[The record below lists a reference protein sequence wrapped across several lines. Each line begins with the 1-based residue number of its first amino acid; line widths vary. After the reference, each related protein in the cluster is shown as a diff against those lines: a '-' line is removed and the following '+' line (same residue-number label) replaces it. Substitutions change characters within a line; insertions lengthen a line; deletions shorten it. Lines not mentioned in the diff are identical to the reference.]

1 MKQLLIA
8 NERVILDDSQYFPFT
23 HELSDLE
30 NINILKMPSSKTVTI
45 PRCPQNDRIFGY
57 IGEITRINLG
67 TEDNQVGVLFNQ
79 TKKCEYILLDDSE
92 QLSKG
97 LVLIDNI
104 TENYYEITLYDYL
117 IKKLEELEGD
127 EESQEYYLSNCP
139 IIGNN
144 GSETNIASSALT
156 VKGLTQSSLYG
167 MTPTFNIKESD
178 ELDNNTL
185 MCRLYDGTN
194 NVAGIS
200 NLPTELNSLQ
210 LRTYKNWEVDWAMSI
225 KNVMKSINAK
235 YADTITYDSSLDDL
249 FNKVHILADK
259 PTTNDVAVESFISSD
274 YIIANPEE
282 VKLAGL
288 TTKLKDKTTLEYICT
303 DGGHKYLQLY
313 YKFEFTSINKNSNY
327 ISTIYDSIN
336 GVTYYDASTP
346 DGTIV
351 SKIILK
357 ISLKSQSG
365 LRTAPTYIQIDVIK
379 GVNFTYTVDENGYL
393 QTGAVEGVCILD
405 TDFYPK
411 FISAPCEYTDLIM
424 ELCYSNSYHNFGFV
438 VPGSETTT
446 YQLFSDGYV
455 SRIDLLSDDTHISS
469 LLETNLEFRT
479 GDVVNGYNLYP
490 KVSIKDFIIEVVK
503 FFNLNLEVKD
513 DKLHINRKVYY
524 LDEDNDLLITSIDG
538 MEVNNISFNKLRLV
552 NSLPKSDILDSY
564 KSKYKKT
571 YGCQIVNTGYSIK
584 NNVKEITS
592 NVAIPMLLRDFNS
605 YGYDRFLSRFNG
617 GYSKFNHGVVTD
629 LTGKLTFGYL
639 NYVEDV
645 MYVTDDNRFEGKMI
659 YDGVDV
665 APPTFNYGG
674 FCEAIPFPPTE
685 VNFTHTNM
693 AITCDT
699 RLDEWDPNRFT
710 YNGVY
715 DSGTVLYGGAKL
727 KGYYTFSPY
736 RFTDGIVTSSLEFG
750 KSEVSYCR
758 LDDTT
763 YPETSTLYHKFHRNM
778 ITDKYNSNTHILS
791 VRAYVDKPLDVNK
804 IYNYKNS
811 FYIIS
816 SIVEY
821 DPTQPG
827 IYELKLMRVNNPNN
841 YINNLVNV

>member
-1 MKQLLIA
+1 
-8 NERVILDDSQYFPFT
+8 
-23 HELSDLE
+23 
-30 NINILKMPSSKTVTI
+30 MPSSKTITI

-67 TEDNQVGVLFNQ
+67 AEDNQVGVLFNQ

-104 TENYYEITLYDYL
+104 TEDYYEVTLYDYL

-144 GSETNIASSALT
+144 GSETSITSNALT
-156 VKGLTQSSLYG
+156 VRGLTQSPLYG
-167 MTPTFNIKESD
+167 MTPTFNIKDSD
-178 ELDNNTL
+178 ELEDNTL
-185 MCRLYDGTN
+185 RCSLYDGSKRVT
-194 NVAGIS
+194 GIAK
-200 NLPTELNSLQ
+200 LPADLNSLQ
-210 LRTYKNWEVDWAMSI
+210 LRTYKNWEVDWAISI
-225 KNVMKSINAK
+225 KNVMKSVNAK

-249 FNKVHILADK
+249 FNRVHILTDQPK
-259 PTTNDVAVESFISSD
+259 TNDIAIETFIDGGYVTGVQDNFISD
-274 YIIANPEE
+274 FK
-282 VKLAGL
+282 V
-288 TTKLKDKTTLEYICT
+288 TLKDDTTLENVCT

-313 YKFEFTSINKNSNY
+313 YKFGFKSIY
-327 ISTIYDSIN
+327 EETTVLGTIYNIDNPDSLQ
-336 GVTYYDASTP
+336 TFTTSTP

-351 SKIILK
+351 SKIICKLE
-357 ISLKSQSG
+357 LKSSTD
-365 LRTAPTYIQIDVIK
+365 LITSPTYVQIDVIK
-379 GVNFTYTVDENGYL
+379 GVNLTYDTDENGNVL
-393 QTGAVEGVCILD
+393 GGSVEGLVILD
-405 TDFYPK
+405 VDFYPK
-411 FISAPCEYTDLIM
+411 FMGGSWDNTELILTPCYGDG
-424 ELCYSNSYHNFGFV
+424 YAAGFIL
-438 VPGSETTT
+438 PGSNMK
-446 YQLFSDGYV
+446 YAVLSAGHIG
-455 SRIDLLSDDTHISS
+455 RIDLLDTPDRKSS

-479 GDVVNGYNLYP
+479 NDIINGYNLYP

-524 LDEDNDLLITSIDG
+524 LDEDNDLLITSVDG
-538 MEVNNISFNKLRLV
+538 IEVNNISFNKLRLV

-629 LTGKLTFGYL
+629 LVGKLTFGYL
-639 NYVEDV
+639 NYIEDV

-659 YDGVDV
+659 YSEVDA
-665 APPTFNYGG
+665 APVDFNYGE
-674 FCEAIPFPPTE
+674 FCDAIPFPPTE
-685 VNFTHTNM
+685 VNFTHTNF

-778 ITDKYNSNTHILS
+778 IIDKYNSNTHILS
-791 VRAYVDKPLDVNK
+791 VKAYVDKPLDVNK

-811 FYIIS
+811 YYIIS